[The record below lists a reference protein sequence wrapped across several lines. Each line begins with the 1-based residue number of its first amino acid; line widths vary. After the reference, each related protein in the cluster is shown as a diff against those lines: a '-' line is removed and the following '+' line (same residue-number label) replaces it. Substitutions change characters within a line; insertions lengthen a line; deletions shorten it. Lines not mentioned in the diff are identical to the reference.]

1 MLTRI
6 PAAYRHRIKRTE
18 ERMTDRGSP
27 SMNPSDPEPEPYRNL
42 SRRQLIDWIQSLT
55 IESAKHR
62 RGKRYWKNYAQ
73 QLENKLDNV

>member
-1 MLTRI
+1 
-6 PAAYRHRIKRTE
+6 
-18 ERMTDRGSP
+18 
-27 SMNPSDPEPEPYRNL
+27 MNPSDPEPEPYRNL

-73 QLENKLDNV
+73 QLEELRATTGEQTRQRVE

>member
-1 MLTRI
+1 
-6 PAAYRHRIKRTE
+6 
-18 ERMTDRGSP
+18 
-27 SMNPSDPEPEPYRNL
+27 MNPSSPEPEPYRNL
-42 SRRQLIDWIQSLT
+42 SRRQLIDRIQSLT

>member
-1 MLTRI
+1 
-6 PAAYRHRIKRTE
+6 
-18 ERMTDRGSP
+18 
-27 SMNPSDPEPEPYRNL
+27 MNPSDPEPEPYRNL

-73 QLENKLDNV
+73 QPRCLNESATPVRLEIA